1 MLDEVAEARTDVTE
15 NPPRRTER
23 GRTREL
29 RLAVVLYGGVSLA
42 IYMHGT
48 TKEIHRLV
56 KASADD
62 AAEPPSGKRS
72 PTEQVYRR
80 LLDRVGALHSE
91 GVRTR
96 VVVDVIAGTSAGGI
110 NGVYLAKAI
119 VHDQSQEALRD
130 VWLKRGDIRQL
141 LLGWDRVPALVR
153 APWRLA
159 RLPWTPPLDGDAMS
173 RWLHE
178 ALVAMEVGDSGP
190 DRSTLM
196 PPEHRLDLFITT
208 TDLRG
213 YRRDMVIDD
222 PPLVHER
229 GHRHVLRFHY
239 GDGWDDFTAADNPWL
254 AFASRVTS
262 SFPGAFA
269 AVSPT
274 SFAKSIGVSPAALD
288 GASRFFRM
296 YQLSGAESDTA
307 YFVDGGVLD
316 NRPFGHAIRAIRSRP
331 ADCEVDRRLVYLE
344 PDPTEDENEDAK
356 PPTPFATILSSVV
369 GVPRK
374 EPILDDILEVTRH
387 NERVDRIRDVIELA
401 FPAIAARVG
410 AVVGG
415 DLGALEP
422 PPSAEVLAGWRQE
435 LEEEAHAAAGIGYP
449 TYVRSKVS
457 GVVDRYA
464 RTVCALL
471 DYPEDCNQAAFVRAA
486 LRAWGREKLLDDE
499 TGADPAAQVAFLRRF
514 DLDYGIRRMR
524 FVIDALSW
532 WLEQPETPGVP
543 PRGELASGKGVL
555 YRARARLDEA
565 AAGKGFD
572 VDLTAQV
579 TDCFSEVVVGQW
591 VGRPKKY
598 VDEYADQLEALQVS
612 FSAALD
618 ARLAG
623 VGEEMYA
630 RLQAVMAKW
639 SPEIRSDLLVRY
651 LGFPLW
657 DAILYPI
664 QALSDVGERD
674 VVDVVRFSPKDV
686 GQLNV
691 PDRTLSGKGKG
702 HFGAFF
708 DAAGRERDYLLG
720 RLDGAE
726 RLIDLVLGEDRP
738 EGELAH
744 WCGQAFAAIVEEE
757 RKHLPRAAPL
767 LSAVAQ
773 CAAVQNST

>member
-1 MLDEVAEARTDVTE
+1 VLEEVAQA
-15 NPPRRTER
+15 RRTEHS
-23 GRTREL
+23 RTREL

-62 AAEPPSGKRS
+62 ATAPSDGQLS
-72 PTEQVYRR
+72 PTERVYRH
-80 LLDRVGALHSE
+80 LLERVGALHPE

-130 VWLKRGDIRQL
+130 VWLQRGDIGQL
-141 LLGWDRVPALVR
+141 LLGPDRVPWKVR

-159 RLPWTPPLDGDAMS
+159 RLPWRAPLDGDAMS

-178 ALVAMEVGDSGP
+178 ALVAMDNGGSSPNG
-190 DRSTLM
+190 STLM

-213 YRRDMVIDD
+213 YERDMVIDD

-229 GHRHVLRFHY
+229 GHRHVLGFRY
-239 GDGWDDFTAADNPWL
+239 GDGSDDFTAADNPWL

-269 AVSPT
+269 AVSPA
-274 SFAKSIGVSPAALD
+274 SFAKSIGVSPAALG
-288 GASRFFRM
+288 GAGRFFRM
-296 YQLSGAESDTA
+296 YQLSGAESDSA
-307 YFVDGGVLD
+307 FFVDGGVLD

-344 PDPTEDENEDAK
+344 PDPTEDRDEEDEK
-356 PPTPFATILSSVV
+356 PPTPFATILASVV

-374 EPILDDILEVTRH
+374 EPIFDDILEVTRH
-387 NERVDRIRDVIELA
+387 NERVDRIRDVIERA
-401 FPAIAARVG
+401 FPAIAARVE

-415 DLGALEP
+415 DLGALGP
-422 PPSAEVLAGWRQE
+422 PPSAEVLAGWRQA
-435 LEEEAHAAAGIGYP
+435 LETEACAAAGISYP

-464 RTVCALL
+464 RTVCALS

-486 LRAWGREKLLDDE
+486 LRAWGRETLLGEE
-499 TGADPAAQVAFLRRF
+499 TDADARVAFLRRF

-532 WLEQPETPGVP
+532 WLEQPETPGLP
-543 PRGELASGKGVL
+543 PRDELASGKAVL
-555 YRARARLDEA
+555 YKARARLDDA
-565 AAGKGFD
+565 AAGKGLD
-572 VDLTAQV
+572 VDLTGQV
-579 TDCFSEVVVGQW
+579 ADCFSEVVVGPW
-591 VGRPKKY
+591 VGRP
-598 VDEYADQLEALQVS
+598 DEYVEDHAEQLGALQVS
-612 FSAALD
+612 FGDALD
-618 ARLAG
+618 AQLAD
-623 VGEEMYA
+623 VGEEMHA
-630 RLQAVMAKW
+630 SLQQVMAEW
-639 SPEIRSDLLVRY
+639 SPAIRRDLLVRY

-657 DAILYPI
+657 DAVLYPI

-686 GQLNV
+686 GQLDV
-691 PDRTLSGKGKG
+691 PDRELAGKGKG
-702 HFGAFF
+702 HFGAFL

-726 RLIDLVLGEDRP
+726 RLIGLVLGEDPP
-738 EGELAH
+738 EGELAR
-744 WCGQAFAAIVEEE
+744 WSGQVFAAIVQEE
-757 RKHLPRAAPL
+757 REHLPRAVPL
-767 LSAVAQ
+767 LDAVAR
-773 CAAVQNST
+773 CAAVLESA